1 MLYFAIDGVGRL
13 TGARIERTS
22 GYDLLDDAALEMVRR
37 ASPLPAI
44 PAELGRASLELVVP
58 VQFTLN

>member
-1 MLYFAIDGVGRL
+1 M
-13 TGARIERTS
+13 
-22 GYDLLDDAALEMVRR
+22 LDDAAQEMAQR

-44 PAELGRASLELVVP
+44 PRERDRATLELVVP